1 MSSAPPQPATTA
13 TPTAPLPFTATY
25 FGANGWLL
33 EIAGLRVLVDPWL
46 VGSLV
51 FPPGPWL
58 FHGEMGSPW
67 PIPEALDLLLLTQ
80 GLPDHCHPPTLERL
94 DRRLPVLGS
103 PQAAA
108 RVRALGFEQVEA
120 VSPGQSRAMASPGG
134 EPLRIE
140 ATAGAAV
147 PVVENGYLLSHS
159 SASLYLEPHGF
170 LPGPEQLPPR
180 PLDVV
185 ITPVVD
191 LGLPVAG
198 AFVKGRSVL
207 PDLLE
212 RFHPHTVLASTSGGD
227 VRYYGLLSR
236 VLWQKGSAAEA
247 GALLQAAAA
256 GTGQGGCRLI
266 DPLPGQPITLSHQS

>member
-13 TPTAPLPFTATY
+13 AATAPPPFTATY

-33 EIAGLRVLVDPWL
+33 EMAGLRVLVDPWL

-58 FHGEMGSPW
+58 FHGEMASPW

-80 GLPDHCHPPTLERL
+80 GLPDHCHLPTLEHL

-120 VSPGQSRAMASPGG
+120 LSPGQSRAVASPVG

-180 PLDVV
+180 PLDAV

-191 LGLPVAG
+191 LGLPLAG

-207 PDLLE
+207 PELVR
-212 RFHPHTVLASTSGGD
+212 RFQPRTVLASTSGGE
-227 VRYYGLLSR
+227 VRYSGLLSR
-236 VLWQKGSAAEA
+236 LLWQKGSAADA
-247 GALLQAAAA
+247 GALLQAADA
-256 GTGQGGCRLI
+256 GAGQGECRLI
-266 DPLPGQPITLSHQS
+266 DPVPGQPISLSRQR